1 MRSFPARP
9 QFPVQCVGIP
19 QPQRVGRPVDG
30 RALFPDRQTRK
41 ALAVGNQLAKETLQS
56 ILYYT
61 TPIGPGEDDII
72 SKKLSDDA
80 ASTFLY
86 LIKIYDGYGQK
97 DAADAL
103 EKMLKGA

>member
-1 MRSFPARP
+1 MSGFRSLNEWAVLSMVELYFQIDKPE
-9 QFPVQCVGIP
+9 
-19 QPQRVGRPVDG
+19 
-30 RALFPDRQTRK
+30 K